1 MANPWEK
8 DPIVKQKAS
17 TPWENDPIV
26 GEAARP
32 QRTFLGAVGEGL
44 GTAGS
49 SIYNAAKGI
58 QDFQNNPMPYLESA
72 GKSIGS
78 AATGVG
84 RFARDPVPYLKS
96 AGENIKEIAGDTGSY
111 IGKELAADFAKQNPG
126 VYGLITNNAPA
137 PESTLRQDVY
147 GQIAEHPF
155 ATALTVADPFY
166 RLGVPAGKKVIAG
179 GKKVISAPKNYVL
192 KGERAAAPVL
202 QGMGSQL
209 GPEAYKATLE
219 NVTAQ
224 SAKAANAAKL
234 LEAAEKA
241 KADAIAARGGIAT
254 AADASAEEARAK
266 AAETFANAPNR
277 VLEAGQEATGI
288 APPLA
293 RPAVLAR
300 ISAGKAGVEPLFKE
314 SFAPKSTAPLKD
326 QYENAFNAA
335 SRNAK
340 VAQQELADAE
350 NSHTQLLAKANDQ
363 TSVYGINPG
372 QIRESEKAIEAAGE
386 KAASAAEEADRVRT
400 DLGSIQNDILGN
412 KQGAVYTPRISIL
425 LQNPKVKS
433 GISRG
438 VRIIQHEADAR
449 GEIPNFKDL
458 SIKIDRDGAPILDKN
473 GDVQP
478 IGVPNTRT
486 LHVAKRGL
494 DAFVNA
500 TKDTYG
506 RIVYDADGE
515 VEAIKNMSKTLSSEM
530 RRVNQTYDK
539 AMSESE
545 KYLKTRTGFIKGAK
559 FVFDDKLPESD
570 FKDILGKMSQEER
583 DAAIESVSNFANET
597 VRKAAP
603 EAGAKV
609 PLASVSRRSE
619 TKLAMLVGDKN
630 ASNYMA
636 ALRGARPSAKGAA
649 ISAGKSP
656 ALKAAGE
663 NIQAAENTAK
673 GLRKDVTASNQELAK
688 ALKES
693 NKMKIRQ
700 VFYDTAPLEE
710 IGKRAVKDLESDM
723 TAGRISQDQYESGYR
738 AIKAAE
744 KNLGKTQAYR
754 NVIKTVTKGAAKA
767 VGLAAGL
774 KMGGVG
780 VENLIP

>member
-1 MANPWEK
+1 MPIPIKAPTGDIVNFPDGTSDAVIEAAMSKEYPHTPPKAAPSWLDTAAKVASNAGGEITDTANAAVNFVKSLPT
-8 DPIVKQKAS
+8 DPLGYKIARALKAAPGAALDYAGGALQYARNLS
-17 TPWENDPIV
+17 PENARGDWPTLPG
-26 GEAARP
+26 GEA
-32 QRTFLGAVGEGL
+32 E
-44 GTAGS
+44 
-49 SIYNAAKGI
+49 NH
-58 QDFQNNPMPYLESA
+58 PYLALANLNTAPMQKYAVEHPLALVGDIAGAAGMTSA
-72 GKSIGS
+72 G
-78 AATGVG
+78 
-84 RFARDPVPYLKS
+84 RE
-96 AGENIKEIAGDTGSY
+96 AGEAI
-111 IGKELAADFAKQNPG
+111 L
-126 VYGLITNNAPA
+126 
-137 PESTLRQDVY
+137 
-147 GQIAEHPF
+147 
-155 ATALTVADPFY
+155 
-166 RLGVPAGKKVIAG
+166 AG
-179 GKKVISAPKNYVL
+179 GKKVISAPKNYIL
-192 KGERAAAPVL
+192 KGERAATPVL
-202 QGMGSQL
+202 QSMGSQL

-224 SAKAANAAKL
+224 SARAANAVKL

-241 KADAIAARGGIAT
+241 KADAISARGNIAK
-254 AADASAEEARAK
+254 AAGASAEEARAK
-266 AAETFANAPNR
+266 AAEAFANAPNR

-293 RPAVLAR
+293 RPAVLSR

-314 SFAPKSTAPLKD
+314 SFGPKSTAPLKD
-326 QYENAFNAA
+326 QYENALNAA

-363 TSVYGINPG
+363 TSVYGVNPG
-372 QIRESEKAIEAAGE
+372 QIRESEKAIESAGE
-386 KAASAAEEADRVRT
+386 KAAAAAEEADRVRT
-400 DLGSIQNDILGN
+400 DLGSIQNDILEG

-458 SIKIDRDGAPILDKN
+458 SIKIDRDGLPILDKN

-530 RRVNQTYDK
+530 RRVNPTYDK

-609 PLASVSRRSE
+609 PPASVSRRSE
-619 TKLAMLVGDKN
+619 AKLAMLIGNEN

-649 ISAGKSP
+649 IAAVKSP
-656 ALKAAGE
+656 ALKEAGE

-673 GLRKDVTASNQELAK
+673 GLRKDVTATNQELAK

-693 NKMKIRQ
+693 SKMKSRQ

-723 TAGRISQDQYESGYR
+723 NAGRISHDQYESSYR

-754 NVIKTVTKGAAKA
+754 NVVKTVAKGAAKA

-780 VENLIP
+780 VEHLIP